1 MTNPIN
7 STTRGTLYIISFIL
21 GSIGTVTP
29 AILKDLGASA
39 AVTDISF
46 QVLSLLL
53 VISSGLAGTHL
64 AINTISNETAQAA
77 QAAAIV
83 ATTAAT
89 DTATTL
95 TAGTTDSADDTTSH
109 GRVTLP

>member
-64 AINTISNETAQAA
+64 AINTISNEASQAA
-77 QAAAIV
+77 DIV

-95 TAGTTDSADDTTSH
+95 AAGTTGSADDTTSH